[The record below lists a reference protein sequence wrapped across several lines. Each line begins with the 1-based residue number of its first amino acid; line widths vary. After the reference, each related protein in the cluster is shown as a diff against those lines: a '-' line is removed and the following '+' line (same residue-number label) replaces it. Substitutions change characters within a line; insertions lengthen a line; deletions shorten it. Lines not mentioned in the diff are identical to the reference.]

1 MRSRAAAVSARHLSR
16 LRTNSRLLSLSSRRK
31 PEDGFTFEVQ
41 QLGKESLGGGLEA
54 EALSGCEVIG
64 GSAGIEGIG
73 VDGREV
79 GFAGQGASHAPDGI
93 FDAALLP
100 GAMGIAEEGLHTKL
114 GIELMVEGE
123 LGTVI
128 EGDGLA
134 QRVGQEL
141 EPGEQL

>member
-1 MRSRAAAVSARHLSR
+1 M
-16 LRTNSRLLSLSSRRK
+16 SSRRR
-31 PEDGFTFEVQ
+31 PGDGFTFEVQ
-41 QLGKESLGGGLEA
+41 QLRKESLGGGLEG

-73 VDGREV
+73 VDAREV
-79 GFAGQGASHAPDGI
+79 GFTGQGTSHAADGV

-100 GAMGIAEEGLHTKL
+100 GAMGIAEEGLHTEL
-114 GIELMVEGE
+114 GVELMVESE
-123 LGTVI
+123 LGAIV

-141 EPGEQL
+141 EPGEKLLGGRQSG